1 MRVLAALSIASL
13 AVLARPFA
21 PPSARRF
28 DVPRRTL
35 ASSSLAGASN
45 GGGGGGGPVNDLFSF
60 VKEGK
65 KRLVKSIAGD
75 YDAVAVRGRIDKLI
89 SDNPVLMLSFTT

>member
-1 MRVLAALSIASL
+1 
-13 AVLARPFA
+13 
-21 PPSARRF
+21 
-28 DVPRRTL
+28 
-35 ASSSLAGASN
+35 
-45 GGGGGGGPVNDLFSF
+45 